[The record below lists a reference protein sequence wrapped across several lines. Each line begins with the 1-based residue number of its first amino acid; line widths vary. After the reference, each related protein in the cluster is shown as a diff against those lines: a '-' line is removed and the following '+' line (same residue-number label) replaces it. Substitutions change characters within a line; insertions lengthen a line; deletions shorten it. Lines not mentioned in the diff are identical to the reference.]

1 MESFDMWH
9 PIDRIDKVRTKPLQI
24 ENDGQMSSG
33 RSQTDASMENSESQ
47 ARRVLPNS
55 LIASCAAHG
64 RRKLNFGSGDW
75 QAAQSVALDL
85 NLNRSL
91 GELSDDELVALRDRY
106 VALTTAAPAL
116 LEHLEREEGTSDLF
130 ADNDDDQR
138 D

>member
-1 MESFDMWH
+1 MAAANS
-9 PIDRIDKVRTKPLQI
+9 ILDRGIGI
-24 ENDGQMSSG
+24 
-33 RSQTDASMENSESQ
+33 
-47 ARRVLPNS
+47 
-55 LIASCAAHG
+55 
-64 RRKLNFGSGDW
+64 
-75 QAAQSVALDL
+75 QSVALDF

-106 VALTTAAPAL
+106 AALTTAAPAL